1 MAKIN
6 CISGFPEFLPNDQ
19 IVFNK
24 TLDLIKSY
32 FEKSGFVP
40 LDTPAVERITTLTAK
55 GIESHEIYGIYRLAG
70 NDLDNKKD
78 LALRFDLT
86 VPLARYVAQHYDKLA
101 FPYRRYHIA
110 PVWRGERAQAGRYRQ
125 FYQCDIDV
133 IGDGELS
140 IIHDA
145 ELAATIFQIFK
156 ALKIGQFTI
165 RINNRNILT
174 GLLLSFDLDSDEII
188 KEVLRVIDK
197 IEKISIDSFK
207 SELNKLGLTEEQIE
221 LLLDFIN
228 KKLSNTD
235 WINYLKQL
243 KINDQFA
250 IGVNELEE
258 VINYMRIL
266 GVEEECFIIDP
277 TIARGLDYY
286 TGIIYETRLEKCPE
300 LGSICSGGRY
310 ANLAENFTNKK
321 LPGVGLSIGIS
332 RLIPKLI
339 ESGILENKIA
349 TVAPVIIT
357 TQNQNRIKDYL
368 EIASLLR
375 ARNINTE
382 IYLQSKNLATQ
393 MKYAGKKGFLLA
405 IIADEA
411 ELNENKVIIRNLL
424 TGTQVSTYKDNLV
437 LDIKKILEEIR
448 NNEDFRLL

>member
-6 CISGFPEFLPNDQ
+6 SISGFPEFLPNDQ
-19 IVFNK
+19 IIFNK
-24 TLDLIKSY
+24 TLELIKNY
-32 FEKSGFVP
+32 FEKSGFMP

-70 NDLDNKKD
+70 NEGDNKKD

-86 VPLARYVAQHYDKLA
+86 VPLARYVAQHYDKLI

-145 ELAATIFQIFK
+145 ELPVIIFQIFK
-156 ALKIGQFTI
+156 ALNIGKFTI
-165 RINNRNILT
+165 RINNRNILR
-174 GLLLSFDLDSDEII
+174 GLLFSLNLESGEII
-188 KEVLRVIDK
+188 KEVLRIIDK
-197 IEKISIDSFK
+197 IEKISTNNFK
-207 SELNKLGLTEEQIE
+207 SELIKLGLSEKKIE
-221 LLLDFIN
+221 FLLEFIN
-228 KKLSNTD
+228 KKLSNSE
-235 WINYLKQL
+235 WINYLKTP
-243 KINDQFA
+243 K
-250 IGVNELEE
+250 VNEEFSKGVDELEQ
-258 VINYMRIL
+258 VIGYMRIL
-266 GVEEECFIIDP
+266 GIEEEYFAIDP

-286 TGIIYETRLEKCPE
+286 TGTIYETRLEEYPE

-310 ANLAENFTNKK
+310 ANLAENFTNKE

-339 ESGILENKIA
+339 EVGILENKVS

-357 TQNQNRIKDYL
+357 TQNQNRIKGYL

-375 ARNINTE
+375 TADIYTE
-382 IYLQSKNLATQ
+382 IYLQPKNLAAQ

-405 IIADEA
+405 VIADEL
-411 ELNENKVIIRNLL
+411 ELDENRVVIRNLL
-424 TGTQVSTYKDNLV
+424 TGIQVSTSKSNLV
-437 LDIKKILEEIR
+437 ENIKNMLKEMQVK
-448 NNEDFRLL
+448 N